1 MSFLPISL
9 SFLKSSGLIAGIII
23 LIELTSCVLY
33 FLGYKAVGCF
43 RDTSNRAIMTLE
55 GTDSI
60 LDGNYWTRRDP
71 IAKCAVAAMRK
82 GYNMF
87 AVQNGGWCAS
97 SANAHDTYSK
107 YGPSTACAG
116 DGEGGPWA
124 NQVYVLTGGCE

>member
-1 MSFLPISL
+1 MSILPILL
-9 SFLKSSGLIAGIII
+9 SFLKLSGLIAENII
-23 LIELTSCVLY
+23 LIALTSCVLH
-33 FLGYKAVGCF
+33 FLAYKAVGCY

-97 SANAHDTYSK
+97 SANARDTYRK
-107 YGPSTACAG
+107 YGSSNACAG

-124 NQVYVLTGGCE
+124 NHVYVLTGRCE